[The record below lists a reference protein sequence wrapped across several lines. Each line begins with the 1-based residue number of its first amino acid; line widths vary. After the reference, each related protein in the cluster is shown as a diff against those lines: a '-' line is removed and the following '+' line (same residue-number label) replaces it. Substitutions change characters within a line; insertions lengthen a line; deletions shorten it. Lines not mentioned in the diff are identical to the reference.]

1 MGLKAP
7 PATSDVAEGRTRTAT
22 DAVVTEIRELIASG
36 ELLPGQRVRQA
47 WLAERLGVSRVPVRE
62 ALAALTAEG
71 SVTASPNLG
80 FTVARFSEAEL
91 RQLFLM
97 RDALELVLI
106 RNIGD
111 IPDGFADQLEQINKA
126 ISVAADH
133 NELERCLQLNREF
146 HFACLR
152 LGDMRLVLSQLVQLW
167 NLSETYRSI
176 FFHYRG
182 ELHGLSADHE
192 EIIDRARA
200 GDVSGFARA
209 FTDHQQHTMNRL
221 SEALRFGRH
230 PLLAE

>member
-1 MGLKAP
+1 MSIKAP
-7 PATSDVAEGRTRTAT
+7 AVPDVGTTRAQTAT
-22 DAVVTEIRELIASG
+22 DVVLAEIRELIASG

-47 WLAERLGVSRVPVRE
+47 WLAQRLGVSRVPVRE
-62 ALAALTAEG
+62 ALAALSAEG
-71 SVTASPNLG
+71 SVTYSPNLG
-80 FTVARFSEAEL
+80 FTVARFSEGEL

-106 RNIGD
+106 GNIPA
-111 IPDGFADQLEQINKA
+111 IPEGVARQLQEINDA
-126 ISVAADH
+126 IGAAADRD
-133 NELERCLQLNREF
+133 ELERCLQLNREF

-192 EIIDRARA
+192 QIIECARA
-200 GDVSGFARA
+200 GDVAGFAQA
-209 FTDHQQHTMNRL
+209 FAAHQKHTMNRL